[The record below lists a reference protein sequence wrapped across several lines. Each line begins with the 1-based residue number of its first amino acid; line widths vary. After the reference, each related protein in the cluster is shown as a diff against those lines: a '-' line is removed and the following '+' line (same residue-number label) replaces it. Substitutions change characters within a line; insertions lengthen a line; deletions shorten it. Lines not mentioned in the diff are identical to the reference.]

1 VISQCDNLILMRL
14 NSAADSAFIGERF
27 GFAPPGLIG
36 LATDF
41 GLGQALV
48 AGKITS
54 HPAVM
59 RFGARVAREGG
70 GDVDATWTRP
80 APAER

>member
-1 VISQCDNLILMRL
+1 MPRRRSGSC
-14 NSAADSAFIGERF
+14 AARSPAPGDGR
-27 GFAPPGLIG
+27 PPGLIG

-41 GLGQALV
+41 GLGQALI
-48 AGKITS
+48 AGKIAA

-80 APAER
+80 APAAR